1 MTRNKKC
8 KEIVEKI
15 HQIFSECDEYSL
27 DDKYWIANKLF
38 EFFAQPKIAYM
49 KDGLEEI
56 HEKAAEGKFKDMYQF
71 VVCENTVDLVNN
83 YFDMGYDTASEIS
96 MWKPEDVI

>member
-1 MTRNKKC
+1 MNRNKKC

-38 EFFAQPKIAYM
+38 EFFAQPKGSST
-49 KDGLEEI
+49 DLLEI
-56 HEKAAEGKFKDMYQF
+56 HDKAIDGKFKDMYQF
-71 VVCENTVDLVNN
+71 VVCENAAEVFSEF
-83 YFDMGYDTASEIS
+83 FDIGYNTASEIS
-96 MWKPEDVI
+96 MWKPEDDI